1 MRLKSVDDYQAQ
13 FSDAI
18 GKVYARGAND
28 QHFNALI
35 HPEILQDPKSEIA
48 LHEVKSLVLYAVF
61 YMISRYMDD
70 HPAKQSL
77 WQKILGVEHDDA
89 IMWEIDMAVT
99 NGIYNRISGVNDPI
113 DICVR
118 DVIRMIEGHTRRA
131 LRHPSEPRNAAFL
144 NLVRAIYKQ
153 THHLQWHFSQSLMTL
168 LFESNE

>member
-13 FSDAI
+13 FTTAI
-18 GKVYARGAND
+18 EKVYAKGAND
-28 QHFNALI
+28 QHFNAHI
-35 HPEILQDPKSEIA
+35 NPELLQDPKSEIA

-61 YMISRYMDD
+61 YMVSAYMDD
-70 HPAKQSL
+70 HPVKPSL

-99 NGIYNRISGVNDPI
+99 NGIYNRVSSVNDPI

-118 DVIRMIEGHTRRA
+118 DVIRMIEGHARKA
-131 LRHPSEPRNAAFL
+131 LKHPCEPRNEAFL

-153 THHLQWHFSQSLMTL
+153 THYLEWNFSENLIASL
-168 LFESNE
+168 FKDCD